1 MFGGLESIDEVKS
14 MLRML
19 EVEKKKKN
27 GLDVNDEKS
36 NSLFPEDW
44 GIDNNNEEKIDILI
58 AAIDKNEIIVNND
71 EYQKYKGDF
80 HSSK

>member
-19 EVEKKKKN
+19 EVAYIEQN

-58 AAIDKNEIIVNND
+58 AAIDKNEIIVNTD
-71 EYQKYKGDF
+71 KYQKYKGDF

>member
-19 EVEKKKKN
+19 EVAYIEQN

-58 AAIDKNEIIVNND
+58 AAIDKEEIIVNTD

-80 HSSK
+80 FNSR

>member
-1 MFGGLESIDEVKS
+1 
-14 MLRML
+14 ML
-19 EVEKKKKN
+19 EVAYIEQN

-58 AAIDKNEIIVNND
+58 AAIDKNERIVNTD